1 LDCGGARR
9 RTEPRCGRQRS
20 PQAGSALAK
29 AELFI
34 DAAADIV
41 APNARI
47 PVRPVGDPHLHVF
60 PRPPTLPAGLGELR
74 GSYLRSDTSA
84 EPVSARSLLMF
95 DKILSRLDH
104 GLAAQRQ
111 PAQSRQRPAER
122 RSASPGLPSDVARDE
137 LTLIMVRLTLM
148 KDGPADA

>member
-1 LDCGGARR
+1 M
-9 RTEPRCGRQRS
+9 
-20 PQAGSALAK
+20 
-29 AELFI
+29 
-34 DAAADIV
+34 
-41 APNARI
+41 
-47 PVRPVGDPHLHVF
+47 F

-111 PAQSRQRPAER
+111 PAQSGYGATR
-122 RSASPGLPSDVARDE
+122 
-137 LTLIMVRLTLM
+137 
-148 KDGPADA
+148 